1 MKVSDLLV
9 ECLVT
14 EGVEYIFGIP
24 GEEILDVVDS
34 LSQSRI
40 SFVPTRHEQGAA
52 FMANVYG
59 RLTGKP
65 GVCLSTLGPGATN
78 LTTGVADALLD
89 RVPLLAITGQASLDK
104 LYKESHQRIDIIE
117 MFKPITKWNARV
129 ELPSIL
135 PELVAEAFKIAQ
147 AEKPGATHIELPEDV
162 AAMETSAVPLRS
174 KTTGQYARP
183 NPSSIRAAANIIEQ
197 ADYPIILAGNG
208 VIRRRASKQ
217 LTELAQKL
225 QIPVIQTFMGAGSI
239 DYRNPLCLLTV
250 GLQSNDWVMCGLD
263 RADVVIAVGYDPVEY
278 APKSWNADKQ
288 KRIIHID
295 ASPSEVDEYYLPE
308 VEIVAEIGN
317 TLEGLAKTCQVTAGR
332 LIHDEL
338 RQHVLGELEEYREDQ
353 SFPLKPQKVVGD
365 LRKAL
370 GEDDIL
376 ISDVGAHKLW
386 IARMYPANKPNTVLI
401 SNGFASMGF
410 AVPGAIATK
419 IVYPERKVVAVSG
432 DGGFLMNSQELETAK
447 RLQLAFVTV
456 VWVDYRYGLIEWRQ
470 MNKFGRTFGVNFGNP
485 DFVKYAEA
493 FGLPAFA
500 IGHSRE
506 FLPTLRKAL
515 ELELPSLIEVPIDY
529 RENMRLTEKLGQV
542 TCTI

>member
-9 ECLVT
+9 ECLAT

-129 ELPSIL
+129 ELPNIL

>member
-365 LRKAL
+365 LRRAL

-500 IGHSRE
+500 IGHARE

>member
-9 ECLVT
+9 ECLAT

>member
-1 MKVSDLLV
+1 
-9 ECLVT
+9 
-14 EGVEYIFGIP
+14 
-24 GEEILDVVDS
+24 
-34 LSQSRI
+34 
-40 SFVPTRHEQGAA
+40 
-52 FMANVYG
+52 
-59 RLTGKP
+59 
-65 GVCLSTLGPGATN
+65 
-78 LTTGVADALLD
+78 
-89 RVPLLAITGQASLDK
+89 
-104 LYKESHQRIDIIE
+104 
-117 MFKPITKWNARV
+117 
-129 ELPSIL
+129 
-135 PELVAEAFKIAQ
+135 
-147 AEKPGATHIELPEDV
+147 
-162 AAMETSAVPLRS
+162 
-174 KTTGQYARP
+174 
-183 NPSSIRAAANIIEQ
+183 
-197 ADYPIILAGNG
+197 
-208 VIRRRASKQ
+208 
-217 LTELAQKL
+217 
-225 QIPVIQTFMGAGSI
+225 MGTGSI

-317 TLEGLAKTCQVTAGR
+317 TLEGLAKTCQVTTGR

-353 SFPLKPQKVVGD
+353 SFPIKPQKVVGD

-456 VWVDYRYGLIEWRQ
+456 VWVDYRYGLIEWKQ

-500 IGHSRE
+500 INHSRE

-515 ELELPSLIEVPIDY
+515 ELKSPSLIEVPIDY
-529 RENMRLTEKLGQV
+529 RENMKLAEKWGQV
-542 TCTI
+542 TCTT

>member
-9 ECLVT
+9 ECLAT

-89 RVPLLAITGQASLDK
+89 RAPLLAITGQASLDK

-129 ELPSIL
+129 ELPNIL